1 MGDPPVSRPI
11 NASNGPFTT
20 VADTR
25 VCEFCRILLFEPHAK
40 SIDTCD
46 LDIERSTSDLAID
59 TMKQS
64 AMNGCPLCDLVW
76 ETIQTKLGNAL
87 GVTKE
92 DRNFRN
98 ILMTTAS
105 DLPRMIVKLTFHASY
120 HCPTLIYKLGERK
133 SSDRI
138 AAMIHHDLEYIIVNL
153 RPPDSE
159 FTIILN
165 SKRNHHDDA
174 NSA

>member
-20 VADTR
+20 VADPR

-64 AMNGCPLCDLVW
+64 SMNGCPRCD
-76 ETIQTKLGNAL
+76 L